1 MMFEIPLQDIN
12 LDYFVYGLYGI
23 GLLAFTLWALL
34 NADRYGN
41 KY

>member
-1 MMFEIPLQDIN
+1 MYGIPLQDIN
-12 LDYFVYGLYGI
+12 LDYLGYGLYGI
-23 GLLAFTLWALL
+23 GLLAFTILALL